1 MTFAPLV
8 GAAGIALLAEE
19 MIQARAGLKRQWQ
32 ADAPK
37 AESVRRS
44 QKILVHSL
52 STQTS
57 FLTNSKEL
65 IMANKANELMAA
77 KVKKV
82 SPARAKANAA
92 LNRLRGLGKV
102 NADVAIVVRFH
113 IDRFRDLAAQARR
126 KTVGAITL
134 EKIGDTEI
142 PQLLTDTS
150 LILNARV
157 WLAKGL
163 RKAGYP
169 VKVEGRKIILPK
181 DDTTIDYDTLKKKS
195 GKFDQQCDLGKI
207 TQYLFEEEVA
217 GPAAAKKDAPKL
229 TLAERLAKAKER
241 YAAAYTTEKDRA
253 ALECLAFI
261 AENIHDI
268 EKIAVALRQIEI
280 APKPERV
287 IESSVTSPAP
297 VDFSDN
303 KAVNGKAA

>member
-1 MTFAPLV
+1 MTFVPLV

-217 GPAAAKKDAPKL
+217 GPAEAKKDAPKL

-241 YAAAYTTEKDRA
+241 YAAVYTTEKDRA

-268 EKIAVALRQIEI
+268 EKITVALRQIEI

-287 IESSVTSPAP
+287 IESSVTSSAP